1 MEGMKGAKATI
12 YSAERTTVYMIDF
25 KPTDG
30 GETVK
35 NHKWVTELELS
46 PVK

>member
-12 YSAERTTVYMIDF
+12 DATERTTVYMIDF
-25 KPTDG
+25 KPTNG

-35 NHKWVTELELS
+35 NQKWVTESELL